1 MKAEPTWRPVRR
13 FFKLL
18 ELDRKDITYIYVYA
32 IFAGLITLSI
42 PLGVQAIIGLIAG
55 GALSAS
61 LIILVAVVTVG
72 TGLTGLLTVMQL
84 TVTETIQR
92 RIFSRSAFDLAYR
105 IPRLRLDNLNTY
117 YAPELVNRFFDTLT
131 LQKGIPKILVDFST
145 AILQI
150 VFGLLLISFYHPLFF
165 FFGAILIVILIL
177 IFRFTG
183 PGGLST
189 SLQESS
195 YKYKVAHWLEELA
208 RSVTTFKLA
217 GGASLSLKRTDDLV
231 CQYLDRR
238 KQHFRILMFQY
249 GNIVVFKTLITAG
262 LLLLGS
268 YLVIQNQI
276 NIGQFVAAEI
286 VIILVMASVEKL
298 ILSMETIYDVLTA
311 LEKLGAVTDLP
322 LESDK
327 GAAFEEIDNGRGI
340 ELRAEDIAYTY
351 PGNENTALSDLS
363 LHLKVG
369 EKVCLAGYNGAGK
382 STLIQIVAG
391 LLTDFKGVVT
401 YNNFPLHS
409 LNLESLRRHIGDYC
423 SQEDIFEGSFLDN
436 ITLGNPSIS
445 LERVIRVSEQLGLDA
460 FVRRLP
466 RGYETPLIPEGQ
478 NMPQHIRAKI
488 ILARSL
494 ASQPRLLALESIF
507 HHLEPEDRLK
517 VVESITD
524 PEKPWTLLAVSND
537 PLIASHC
544 ERVLIMREGKIIA
557 DGSYS
562 EIKNT
567 RHFKR
572 VFRSNPLKSLPKA

>member
-1 MKAEPTWRPVRR
+1 MKPEPTWRPVRR

-18 ELDRKDITYIYVYA
+18 ELDRKDITYIYIYA

-61 LIILVAVVTVG
+61 LIILVAVVTLG
-72 TGLTGLLTVMQL
+72 TGLAGLLTVMQL

-238 KQHFRILMFQY
+238 KKRHPVPGSRPPFQ
-249 GNIVVFKTLITAG
+249 
-262 LLLLGS
+262 
-268 YLVIQNQI
+268 
-276 NIGQFVAAEI
+276 
-286 VIILVMASVEKL
+286 
-298 ILSMETIYDVLTA
+298 
-311 LEKLGAVTDLP
+311 
-322 LESDK
+322 
-327 GAAFEEIDNGRGI
+327 
-340 ELRAEDIAYTY
+340 
-351 PGNENTALSDLS
+351 
-363 LHLKVG
+363 
-369 EKVCLAGYNGAGK
+369 
-382 STLIQIVAG
+382 
-391 LLTDFKGVVT
+391 
-401 YNNFPLHS
+401 
-409 LNLESLRRHIGDYC
+409 
-423 SQEDIFEGSFLDN
+423 
-436 ITLGNPSIS
+436 
-445 LERVIRVSEQLGLDA
+445 LERPHPGLA
-460 FVRRLP
+460 P
-466 RGYETPLIPEGQ
+466 
-478 NMPQHIRAKI
+478 
-488 ILARSL
+488 
-494 ASQPRLLALESIF
+494 
-507 HHLEPEDRLK
+507 
-517 VVESITD
+517 
-524 PEKPWTLLAVSND
+524 
-537 PLIASHC
+537 
-544 ERVLIMREGKIIA
+544 
-557 DGSYS
+557 
-562 EIKNT
+562 
-567 RHFKR
+567 
-572 VFRSNPLKSLPKA
+572 